1 MRSLLIPLSLI
12 LLAGAAG
19 PTGCLFTVEDKADTG
34 GEPDE
39 IAVFGRACQPLEDTT
54 VALPDDFAYMLS
66 VQGVQVEG
74 SEDVLRPIDAW
85 VVEGDALSVICP
97 ADTSNF
103 IATYATTEIL

>member
-1 MRSLLIPLSLI
+1 MRALFIPFLI
-12 LLAGAAG
+12 LLTGATA
-19 PTGCLFTVEDKADTG
+19 PDGCIFDASKADTG

-39 IAVFGRACQPLEDTT
+39 IAVFGNACQPLEDTA

-85 VVEGDALSVICP
+85 VVEGDTLSVLCP
-97 ADTSNF
+97 AGTSSF